1 MSHSFSLQ
9 NSEIY
14 SNDGLELKDG
24 EVLAK
29 ENGDAIA
36 DKIQSEDKKA
46 EKEKSKEE
54 KAKKMDV
61 DKKIQEVESASGE
74 KVVRAAHVPV
84 PSQVGFGLPYF
95 VNPSYLGRRQSS
107 YVTEEKTGTFTNFC
121 CRNSIR
127 TIPRSK
133 NFTRSLVAWA

>member
-1 MSHSFSLQ
+1 MPWQLASTSTIGTKVKQNFRFHLSHFVSHSFLLQ
-9 NSEIY
+9 NLEIY

-36 DKIQSEDKKA
+36 DKVESEDKKA

-84 PSQVGFGLPYF
+84 PSQVRFGLIK
-95 VNPSYLGRRQSS
+95 
-107 YVTEEKTGTFTNFC
+107 TEIFTLLC
-121 CRNSIR
+121 
-127 TIPRSK
+127 
-133 NFTRSLVAWA
+133 

>member
-1 MSHSFSLQ
+1 MSHSILLQ

-36 DKIQSEDKKA
+36 DKVDSEDKKA

-84 PSQVGFGLPYF
+84 PSQV
-95 VNPSYLGRRQSS
+95 R
-107 YVTEEKTGTFTNFC
+107 
-121 CRNSIR
+121 
-127 TIPRSK
+127 
-133 NFTRSLVAWA
+133 